1 MAKKEGGAPPLKLIE
16 NALDEAAPAPKIGKL
31 ARAAAEIEEPELAF
45 LDPRV
50 PVEPLGKLGMIHYFL
65 DEQKQL
71 ISLDPQK
78 MGKQH
83 IRALFGRKSALCDQ
97 IWPRYSDKT
106 DQLTG
111 ERIITGWKPE
121 VAADQLMR
129 ACADR
134 GIFDPQG
141 KVRGTGAHR
150 SDDGELVLH
159 CGDKIYITGQVAGY
173 VDPGLIGGY
182 VYPAGQSR
190 PRPDPA
196 KQDAKVGELL
206 RMMLTAWNWQRKLV
220 DPMLLL
226 GWVGASM
233 VGGALDWRPHAW
245 ITGGSATGKS
255 TLQKL
260 LRALH
265 GGAAITTG
273 NATEASLRQL
283 LKQQTLPVLF
293 DELEASE
300 DGRRETAVIQLAR
313 VASSGDQVLRGGQNH
328 EGAEFTVRSCFL
340 FSSIL
345 LPHMLTQDKNRLAVL
360 ELDPL
365 APGAKAPV
373 IDESELRDWGRR
385 IRRRLVDHWHR
396 LDGLFESYKLALASQ
411 GHGGRSADQFGTL
424 LAVADLMLYD
434 EVEQENVDYWA
445 EQVKADTLAEKSTE
459 LPDEEEIL
467 HHLATSFVHQRGGD
481 EPMPIS
487 RMIAKALNPEDTAAR
502 ERLENFGL
510 RVVQVKWN
518 SDSAG
523 AHTPS
528 IAAAKQDLY
537 LAIANNHVGLARVFE
552 STRWKQGTWQQSFSR
567 VRVQCRNGKGEDVEM
582 RAIRRVKV
590 RFSGSQGIWSTLIPL
605 PSILALEPEAPL
617 ASS

>member
-1 MAKKEGGAPPLKLIE
+1 MAKKDGGAPPLKLIE
-16 NALDEAAPAPKIGKL
+16 EALEDAAPAPKVGN
-31 ARAAAEIEEPELAF
+31 RTGDEPQEEEYQLPF
-45 LDPRV
+45 LPPNC
-50 PVEPLGKLGMIHYFL
+50 PVEPLGINGQQHFYL
-65 DEQKQL
+65 DEHRQL
-71 ISLDPQK
+71 IALGPDK
-78 MGKQH
+78 HGKGH
-83 IRALFGRKSALCDQ
+83 ILALFGRKSQMCYNF
-97 IWPRYSDKT
+97 WPRYSDKKNPE
-106 DQLTG
+106 TG
-111 ERIITGWKPE
+111 EPIITGWRPE
-121 VAADQLMR
+121 EATKALMH
-129 ACADR
+129 ACSTR

-150 SDDGELVLH
+150 ADDGELVLH
-159 CGDKIYITGQVAGY
+159 CGDKIYITGTVAGY
-173 VDPGLIGGY
+173 TDPGLIAGY

-196 KQDAKVGELL
+196 EQDSKTGELL
-206 RMMLTAWNWQRKLV
+206 RMMLTAWNWQRPLV

-226 GWVGASM
+226 GHVGCAM
-233 VGGALDWRPHAW
+233 LGGALDWRPHAW

-260 LRALH
+260 LRALQ
-265 GGAAITTG
+265 GGALIATG

-283 LKQQTLPVLF
+283 LKQQTLPVFF
-293 DELEASE
+293 DELEATD
-300 DGRRETAVIQLAR
+300 DGRREKAVIELAR

-345 LPHMLTQDKNRLAVL
+345 LPPMLVQDKNRLAIL

-365 APGAKAPV
+365 EAGAKAPM
-373 IDESELRDWGRR
+373 IDESELKDWGRK

-396 LDGLFESYKLALASQ
+396 LDDLFETYKVALAKQ

-434 EVEQENVDYWA
+434 EVDQETVDYWA
-445 EQVKADTLAEKSTE
+445 DMLKADTLAEKSTE

-502 ERLENFGL
+502 DRLENFGL
-510 RVVQVKWN
+510 RIVAVKWN
-518 SDSAG
+518 GETAG
-523 AHTPS
+523 AHAPS
-528 IAAAKQDLY
+528 LAAAKQDLY
-537 LAIANNHVGLARVFE
+537 LAIANNHVGLGKVFE
-552 STRWKQGTWQQSFSR
+552 STRWKAGTWQQSFSR
-567 VRVQCRNGKGEDVEM
+567 VRVTFLAGNGETVER
-582 RAIRRVKV
+582 RAVRRVKV
-590 RFSGSQGIWSTLIPL
+590 RFSGAPATWSTLIPL
-605 PSILALEPEAPL
+605 PSILAVDPEPTI
-617 ASS
+617 AS